1 LTSLEVSHD
10 GNKAYVGS
18 ANGVLRIY
26 NVHNRSM
33 PKLIKIEKYSSQAIT
48 VLWESPNWKYLLI
61 GAKGD
66 KEFWIINSQTLEF
79 ECFYSIPSPVKDV
92 TWLMLASNL
101 MVVGILD
108 NTCLF
113 SVHISP
119 NDVENKRKP
128 VPDEVGNPNFKRIDP
143 GSEIVICDSN
153 TGDIYV
159 IGNDKLFKKYE
170 LPNEAYGQLKWRTPP
185 KDPIDEFFDHSIGVN
200 TWDISDEQNYI
211 ATGGKD
217 GLIKLRNRSRI
228 SASDDI
234 KAHAI
239 HNEGVTAL
247 CFSKFRA
254 VLYSA
259 GGDG

>member
-1 LTSLEVSHD
+1 
-10 GNKAYVGS
+10 
-18 ANGVLRIY
+18 
-26 NVHNRSM
+26 
-33 PKLIKIEKYSSQAIT
+33 
-48 VLWESPNWKYLLI
+48 
-61 GAKGD
+61 
-66 KEFWIINSQTLEF
+66 
-79 ECFYSIPSPVKDV
+79 
-92 TWLMLASNL
+92 MLASNL

-239 HNEGVTAL
+239 HNDGVTAL

-259 GGDG
+259 GGDGQFLVWNIGSNPNPAQPIESNDPPQDDIVEVSNVPDAEAKNIKDILEEKFLQTEIP